1 MLALQSLSYRYAG
14 ATRPSLIDIDL
25 AIGNGEVVGLVGP
38 NEAGK
43 STVCLVASGLA
54 PRAIR
59 GSLTGTLEIDGE
71 DVAAWPMHELNSRVG
86 IAFQSPRTQLSGV
99 ASTVYEEVCFGMQN
113 LGVPRD
119 ELVARA
125 AEAVRL
131 LRIGDLVERDPSRL
145 SGGQMQLVALAGL
158 LALRPA
164 HLVLD
169 EPTAQLDPEGT
180 RLVAE
185 ALREL
190 VTAGTSLLVAEHK
203 TDMLDGLCDRVV
215 VLDAGHI
222 AIEGPATS
230 VLADA
235 RLTELGVEPPSHIR
249 LARALEARGLD
260 PALAKLGSGD
270 GALGAGGRA

>member
-1 MLALQSLSYRYAG
+1 MLALQGLSYRYAG

-59 GSLTGTLEIDGE
+59 GSLTGKLTIDAE
-71 DVAAWPMHELNSRVG
+71 DVADWPMHELNSRVG
-86 IAFQSPRTQLSGV
+86 IAFQNPRTQLSGV
-99 ASTVYEEVCFGMQN
+99 ASTVYEEVCFGMMN

-125 AEAVRL
+125 GDALRL
-131 LRIGDLVERDPSRL
+131 LRIGDLVERDPTRL

-180 RLVAE
+180 RLVAD

-190 VTAGTSLLVAEHK
+190 VAAGTALLVAEHK
-203 TDMLDGLCDRVV
+203 TDMLEGLCDRIV
-215 VLDAGHI
+215 VLDAGRI
-222 AIEGPATS
+222 AIEGPTGA
-230 VLADA
+230 VLADG
-235 RLTELGVEPPSHIR
+235 RLAELGVEPPSHIR

-260 PALAKLGSGD
+260 PALANLGP
-270 GALGAGGRA
+270 GACAPGAGGPA

>member
-1 MLALQSLSYRYAG
+1 MLALAGLSYRYAG
-14 ATRPSLIDIDL
+14 APRPSLVDIDL
-25 AIGNGEVVGLVGP
+25 QIGDGEVVGLVGP

-59 GSLTGTLEIDGE
+59 GTLSGTLTIDGE
-71 DVAAWPMHELNSRVG
+71 DVVDWPMHQLIGRVG
-86 IAFQSPRTQLSGV
+86 IAFQNPRTQLSGV
-99 ASTVYEEVCFGMQN
+99 AATVYEEVCFGLMN

-119 ELVARA
+119 EVVARA
-125 AEAVRL
+125 GEALEL

-180 RLVAE
+180 RLVAS
-185 ALREL
+185 ALRDL
-190 VTAGTSLLVAEHK
+190 AAAGTALLVAEHK
-203 TDMLDGLCDRVV
+203 ADMLDGLCDRVV
-215 VLDAGHI
+215 VLEAGRI
-222 AIEGPATS
+222 ALEGQAGV
-230 VLADA
+230 VLADP
-235 RLTELGVEPPSHIR
+235 RLADLGVEPPSRVR

-260 PALAKLGSGD
+260 PTVV
-270 GALGAGGRA
+270 ALGAGGPA